1 MHQLQSIFYQELLIM
16 IMVNFLYVITV
27 TGTNNKKQINIK
39 QYVLRFAQNLNNFEV
54 GIFNKIIS

>member
-1 MHQLQSIFYQELLIM
+1 MHQLQSIFYQKLLIM